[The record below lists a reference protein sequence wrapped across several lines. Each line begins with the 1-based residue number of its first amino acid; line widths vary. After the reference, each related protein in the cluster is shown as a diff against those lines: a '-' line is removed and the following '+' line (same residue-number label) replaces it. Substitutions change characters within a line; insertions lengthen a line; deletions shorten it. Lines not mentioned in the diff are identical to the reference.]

1 VPSTVTLPTY
11 STTPW
16 SAGITVR
23 ASAFPVAGLA
33 QMSSCEPPIQTAP
46 PLTLGSEARPAPAP
60 WVTRDERVRSPP
72 GANQT
77 HSDMP
82 VPAVPHTPPEV
93 AIRFPPSPPRIAEM
107 LSSRPVPAS

>member
-1 VPSTVTLPTY
+1 VL
-11 STTPW
+11 
-16 SAGITVR
+16 

-33 QMSSCEPPIQTAP
+33 QISSCEPPIQTAP

-60 WVTRDERVRSPP
+60 WVTRDALARSPP

-82 VPAVPHTPPEV
+82 VPAVPQTPPEV
-93 AIRFPPSPPRIAEM
+93 ATRFPPAPPAMADDPDI
-107 LSSRPVPAS
+107 RPAGS